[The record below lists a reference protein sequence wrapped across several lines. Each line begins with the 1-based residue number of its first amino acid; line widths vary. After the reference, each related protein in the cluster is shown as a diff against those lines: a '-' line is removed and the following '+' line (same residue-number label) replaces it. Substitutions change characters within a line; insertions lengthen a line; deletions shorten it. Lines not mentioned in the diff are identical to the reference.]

1 MELYLVRH
9 AIAEQRDLER
19 WPDDSRRPLTAAGIE
34 RFRIVARGLRRL
46 GIEVE
51 AVLSSAYLRAWETAE
66 LLTAEAEWPKPEEC
80 AALEPTTP
88 RTACLDALRNRPESA
103 LALVGHQPLLSELA
117 VLLLAGDESPMR
129 LELKKGGVLCLR
141 FTAAPEAAAGAL
153 RWSVEPQD
161 SRLDRTL
168 TLLGRRSGVRAR
180 ERERRSFAQ
189 SAPTDFEVTTQTP
202 CDLGEH
208 ERSSEE
214 GLGAFRR
221 YPM

>member
-34 RFRIVARGLRRL
+34 RFRVAARGLRRL

-51 AVLSSAYLRAWETAE
+51 AVLSSAYLRAWDTAE
-66 LLTAEAEWPKPEEC
+66 LLSAEAEWPKPEEC
-80 AALEPTTP
+80 AALEPTTS

-141 FTAAPEAAAGAL
+141 FTAAPEAAAGTL
-153 RWSVEPQD
+153 RWSASP
-161 SRLDRTL
+161 RI
-168 TLLGRRSGVRAR
+168 LGSIGR
-180 ERERRSFAQ
+180 
-189 SAPTDFEVTTQTP
+189 
-202 CDLGEH
+202 
-208 ERSSEE
+208 
-214 GLGAFRR
+214 
-221 YPM
+221 